1 MPLIIGA
8 KPTAAGAYTVDNSC
22 RFNFGDS
29 PKLSRA
35 VSTGTAN
42 TKFTFSCWFKTST
55 VNSSYGRILWGG
67 VDSGNETGITLYA
80 LSHATKK
87 GIVDIYLYGSSS
99 IRDWQTTALHR
110 DPSAW
115 YHLVVR
121 VDTTD
126 ATAGDRIQ
134 AWINGTRVT
143 SWGASSNPDEN
154 ETFDFFHSNNITIG
168 REQDSGDRFS
178 YDGYLAEV
186 CAIDGTAY
194 TASDFGEFDEDS
206 PTIWVPK
213 DISGLTFG
221 TSGFYLNFED
231 SADLGA
237 DASGN
242 SNDFTATNID
252 ATDQATDTPAN
263 NFATGNPLSNPR
275 VVSSTVYLPT
285 YSNGNN
291 TINHANASY
300 YTGDRNSIG
309 VMSGKWYVEAE
320 CSAVGDELFIGLTS
334 EENHSEIDTTYLYED
349 DGTFGGSAYG
359 SAYVSGDI
367 IQIAFDATNGT
378 VWFGLNGTWQNS
390 ATAEEIQNGTTTNAA
405 ASGLTMTKFWHIAS
419 KGYNGATWNFNFG
432 GCPAFT
438 VSSGNADGDGYG
450 NFEYAPPS
458 GYYALC
464 TKNLAEYG

>member
-1 MPLIIGA
+1 MPLILPGNVA
-8 KPTAAGAYTVDNSC
+8 SATASTGYDVANSCMFEDGGNDHLHRSISSGGSSTIWTASAWFKRSVLGQSASIYCSSESDNSH
-22 RFNFGDS
+22 NFRCLFINADDRVQCAMYNGGYTFQVETNALLRDQS
-29 PKLSRA
+29 A
-35 VSTGTAN
+35 FYHIMTA
-42 TKFTFSCWFKTST
+42 
-55 VNSSYGRILWGG
+55 
-67 VDSGNETGITLYA
+67 
-80 LSHATKK
+80 
-87 GIVDIYLYGSSS
+87 
-99 IRDWQTTALHR
+99 
-110 DPSAW
+110 
-115 YHLVVR
+115 
-121 VDTTD
+121 VDTTQS
-126 ATAGDRIQ
+126 TAADRVKI
-134 AWINGTRVT
+134 WINGTLQT
-143 SWGASSNPDEN
+143 SFSTASYPSEDA
-154 ETFDFFHSNNITIG
+154 TFNFSTTDIYQLVSSLRRGSTIHN
-168 REQDSGDRFS
+168 SG
-178 YDGYLAEV
+178 YIAELHILDGV
-186 CAIDGTAY
+186 VKS
-194 TASDFGEFDEDS
+194 ASDFGEFDEDS

-300 YTGDRNSIG
+300 YTGDRSSIG